1 MVYPIEGN
9 KTGLTSN
16 VIKGTVADVSNLN
29 PDEGVTTVAEIV
41 ASPKNDETQNQSQQQ
56 KQQQQ
61 QQNDTVSSSQ
71 QHQPQQQQNQ
81 DKPQKEHKQQQHE
94 TIHSSQ
100 QQQQQNQHKQQE
112 PQQQQQPKQQPPPPQ
127 QQHQHHHRH
136 HHHLTEP
143 QHTETN
149 SKNFDEESNNKVL
162 MNCDS
167 EIVSKHKD
175 CQENDNSKTSNGE
188 TGCVSN
194 STDKLSIELSPKNA
208 KSFHKNE
215 TGNMSSKSFQ
225 EVSTNCP
232 SEASAVQL
240 SSLETSAVQMSS
252 VETSAVKMSSA
263 EPSAVQMSSAE
274 ASAVQL
280 SSLETSAAQ
289 MSSAETSS
297 SYETTYPVFTGQSE
311 YGQESVHVE
320 PFYRYR
326 VYSESKV

>member
-1 MVYPIEGN
+1 MFFPLEGN
-9 KTGLTSN
+9 KTGLSSN

-29 PDEGVTTVAEIV
+29 PDEGVTTVVEIV

-56 KQQQQ
+56 KQQL
-61 QQNDTVSSSQ
+61 QNETVSSSQ

-81 DKPQKEHKQQQHE
+81 ENPEKEHKQQQHE

-100 QQQQQNQHKQQE
+100 QQQQNQHKQQE
-112 PQQQQQPKQQPPPPQ
+112 PQQQQQQ
-127 QQHQHHHRH
+127 QQQHHQHHHRH
-136 HHHLTEP
+136 HRHHTEV

-149 SKNFDEESNNKVL
+149 NKNFDEESNNKVL
-162 MNCDS
+162 LYCDS

-188 TGCVSN
+188 TGCVNN
-194 STDKLSIELSPKNA
+194 STDKSSIELSPKNA

-232 SEASAVQL
+232 SEAVQL
-240 SSLETSAVQMSS
+240 SSLET
-252 VETSAVKMSSA
+252 TAVK
-263 EPSAVQMSSAE
+263 
-274 ASAVQL
+274 
-280 SSLETSAAQ
+280 

>member
-1 MVYPIEGN
+1 M
-9 KTGLTSN
+9 
-16 VIKGTVADVSNLN
+16 ADVSNLN
-29 PDEGVTTVAEIV
+29 PDEGVTTVVEIV

-61 QQNDTVSSSQ
+61 NETVSSSQ
-71 QHQPQQQQNQ
+71 QRQPQQQQNQ

-100 QQQQQNQHKQQE
+100 QQQQQQNQHKPQE
-112 PQQQQQPKQQPPPPQ
+112 PQPPQQHQ

-143 QHTETN
+143 KHTETYN
-149 SKNFDEESNNKVL
+149 KNFDEESNNKVL

-167 EIVSKHKD
+167 EIVSKDSKHKD

-188 TGCVSN
+188 TGCVS
-194 STDKLSIELSPKNA
+194 TNA

-232 SEASAVQL
+232 SE
-240 SSLETSAVQMSS
+240 T
-252 VETSAVKMSSA
+252 TAVKMSSA
-263 EPSAVQMSSAE
+263 ETSAAQMSSVEVSAVQMSSAE
-274 ASAVQL
+274 A
-280 SSLETSAAQ
+280 
-289 MSSAETSS
+289 SS

>member
-1 MVYPIEGN
+1 
-9 KTGLTSN
+9 
-16 VIKGTVADVSNLN
+16 
-29 PDEGVTTVAEIV
+29 
-41 ASPKNDETQNQSQQQ
+41 
-56 KQQQQ
+56 
-61 QQNDTVSSSQ
+61 
-71 QHQPQQQQNQ
+71 
-81 DKPQKEHKQQQHE
+81 
-94 TIHSSQ
+94 
-100 QQQQQNQHKQQE
+100 
-112 PQQQQQPKQQPPPPQ
+112 
-127 QQHQHHHRH
+127 
-136 HHHLTEP
+136 
-143 QHTETN
+143 
-149 SKNFDEESNNKVL
+149 

-167 EIVSKHKD
+167 EIVSKHKKD

-232 SEASAVQL
+232 SE
-240 SSLETSAVQMSS
+240 T
-252 VETSAVKMSSA
+252 TAVKMSSA
-263 EPSAVQMSSAE
+263 ETSAAQMSSVEVSAVQMSSAE
-274 ASAVQL
+274 A
-280 SSLETSAAQ
+280 
-289 MSSAETSS
+289 SS

>member
-1 MVYPIEGN
+1 MVYPLEGK

-16 VIKGTVADVSNLN
+16 VIKGTTEATADVSNLS
-29 PDEGVTTVAEIV
+29 PDEGQDVTTVAEIV
-41 ASPKNDETQNQSQQQ
+41 ASPKNDETQNQSQKQ

-61 QQNDTVSSSQ
+61 NEAVSSSQ

-81 DKPQKEHKQQQHE
+81 DKPQKEHKQQHE

-112 PQQQQQPKQQPPPPQ
+112 PQQPQQQPQQEQ

-136 HHHLTEP
+136 HHHHTEV

-149 SKNFDEESNNKVL
+149 NKNFDEESNNKVL

-167 EIVSKHKD
+167 EVVSKHKD
-175 CQENDNSKTSNGE
+175 CQENDDSKTSNGE

-240 SSLETSAVQMSS
+240 SSLET
-252 VETSAVKMSSA
+252 TAVK
-263 EPSAVQMSSAE
+263 
-274 ASAVQL
+274 
-280 SSLETSAAQ
+280 